1 VVRTPPVCA
10 TCVGRVTVFVFPSF
24 LSRRLT
30 LCRSHLLGRPLGG
43 AGMSSVGVLF
53 HGTSVGMSFFLS
65 RVCRA
70 EDPSRTFAVCPHCQ
84 PTRTVRWT
92 CFLTQ
97 GGGHVVFPLT
107 CLPHRRSEPYI
118 RCLPPLPADAHGPLD
133 LLFDSR
139 WWARLLIS
147 RLAASLS
154 DLQRALARR
163 HVCWWIR
170 TVRWTCFLTRGG
182 GLVYSSLAWLHRS
195 WICSARWLT
204 ATCAG
209 GSARSVGLA
218 F

>member
-1 VVRTPPVCA
+1 VPHPVQCRAVQHPWTHCGAHATGMCHLRGPRDSFCFSFFSFAPSHSLSLTPVRQAPWRCGHVVRWS
-10 TCVGRVTVFVFPSF
+10 SF
-24 LSRRLT
+24 SW
-30 LCRSHLLGRPLGG
+30 H
-43 AGMSSVGVLF
+43 F
-53 HGTSVGMSFFLS
+53 
-65 RVCRA
+65 
-70 EDPSRTFAVCPHCQ
+70 
-84 PTRTVRWT
+84 
-92 CFLTQ
+92 
-97 GGGHVVFPLT
+97 GGHVVFPLT
-107 CLPHRRSEPYI
+107 CLPRRRSEPYI

-195 WICSARWLT
+195 WICSARWLA

-209 GSARSVGLA
+209 GSALVPSD
-218 F
+218 